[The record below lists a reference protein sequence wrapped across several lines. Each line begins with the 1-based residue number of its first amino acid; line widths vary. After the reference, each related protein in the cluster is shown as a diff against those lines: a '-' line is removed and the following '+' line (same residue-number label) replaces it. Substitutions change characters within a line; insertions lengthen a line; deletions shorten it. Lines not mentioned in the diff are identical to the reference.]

1 MEKEQSNPEF
11 NFLFDTRCPEHAY
24 YRWRIFSL
32 AAGDT
37 LRRWGGGAVLE
48 SKASRLPRAALD
60 TGRRLSPSLCEG
72 WHPVRWPQQHGHV
85 DVLPAHYYQLV
96 TIPPLTAPSASPR
109 CPPTAAGV
117 WTCSR
122 WWTSPTAGSR
132 PL

>member
-48 SKASRLPRAALD
+48 GKAARLPRAALD
-60 TGRRLSPSLCEG
+60 AERCLSSCL
-72 WHPVRWPQQHGHV
+72 
-85 DVLPAHYYQLV
+85 
-96 TIPPLTAPSASPR
+96 
-109 CPPTAAGV
+109 
-117 WTCSR
+117 
-122 WWTSPTAGSR
+122 
-132 PL
+132 